1 MKQFQFNYS
10 GEKQLRKLLGR
21 IRAWCESE
29 KALKTGAPP
38 LFHVFSV
45 TLDKTAVT
53 NICRI
58 IHEEMPEAEYIGC
71 STNGNI
77 LQGELSRADISV
89 ILTVFEAPSTQ
100 IEVLQ
105 YPLTEENDIEV
116 TDALIREVEA
126 RPWVKAV
133 ELLTTIRGM
142 SMTGFCENLQNLRP
156 DVSVFGGGALSGD
169 MNENTAFVFSGC
181 RNYLTENKFVH
192 LQENGVV
199 FVLYGGEDLNVYT
212 RYVTGWKPLGRE
224 LEITRAEHSV
234 LKELDGKPAFETY
247 YRYLNIP
254 NDENFFINTLEF
266 PFHFRYHGI
275 DILRAPVS
283 SNEDGSIVMTSDIQ
297 ENVKARIAYGDPRTI
312 LNTIREEGRRMEGFC
327 PETITIFSCAARRA
341 FWGDKKIGSESR
353 PFQSLAPTSGF
364 FTSGE
369 FLRTKRYVNQHNV
382 TLVIVAMREGR
393 LQEGKSS
400 VFIMEGDEKAGT
412 VSMVHRMAT
421 FINAAAEDLREAN
434 RLLQQSAVTDA
445 LTRLLNRG
453 ETQRRINTL
462 GQDSSSVFS
471 LIMVDLDNFKRVNDT
486 CGHQIGDKVLTGL
499 ADYLKQMIGA
509 EYPDSTFEEVRE
521 RILNNDLT
529 SYFAGRWGG
538 EEFMVVLP
546 GTDVSKAG
554 RFAEKLRA
562 GFAKIEFEEAGR
574 QTMSLGVTEYVP
586 GEDVDDLCYRVDA
599 ALYEA
604 KHRGKNCVEVKKA
617 V

>member
-1 MKQFQFNYS
+1 MKQFQFNY
-10 GEKQLRKLLGR
+10 GGGQQLRKLLGR
-21 IRAWCESE
+21 IRTWCESE
-29 KALKTGAPP
+29 KVLKTGAPP
-38 LFHVFSV
+38 LFHIFSV
-45 TLDKTAVT
+45 TLDKSAVK

-58 IHEEMPEAEYIGC
+58 INEEMPEAEYIGC
-71 STNGNI
+71 TTNGNI
-77 LQGELSRADISV
+77 MQGDLSLADISI

-100 IEVLQ
+100 LEVLQ
-105 YPLTEENDIEV
+105 YPLTKENDIDV
-116 TDALIREVEA
+116 TNALIREVEA

-169 MNENTAFVFSGC
+169 MNENTAFVFSRC
-181 RNYLTENKFVH
+181 RHDLTAGKFVH

-199 FVLYGGEDLNVYT
+199 FVLYGGEDLNIYT

-224 LEITRAEHSV
+224 LKVTRAEHSV

-247 YRYLNIP
+247 YRYLNIS
-254 NDENFFINTLEF
+254 NDENFFVNTLEF

-312 LNTIREEGRRMEGFC
+312 LNTIREEGQRMEKFC
-327 PETITIFSCAARRA
+327 PEAIAVFSCAARRA
-341 FWGDKKIGSESR
+341 FWGDDKIGNESR
-353 PFQSLAPTSGF
+353 PFQSLAPTFGF

-382 TLVIVAMREGR
+382 TLVIVAMREGKV
-393 LQEGKSS
+393 QEGKSS
-400 VFIMEGDEKAGT
+400 VFIMEGDEKPGT

-421 FINAAAEDLREAN
+421 FINAAAEDLRQAN

-445 LTRLLNRG
+445 LTQLFNRG
-453 ETQRRINTL
+453 ETQRRINAL
-462 GQDSSSVFS
+462 AQEGNGAFS
-471 LIMVDLDNFKRVNDT
+471 LIMLDLDNFKRVNDT
-486 CGHQIGDKVLTGL
+486 YGHQIGDKVLVGL
-499 ADYLKQMIGA
+499 AAFLKQMVDK
-509 EYPDSTFEEVRE
+509 EYPDSSSETILE

-529 SYFAGRWGG
+529 NYFAGRWGG

-546 GTDVSKAG
+546 GADASKAR
-554 RFAEKLRA
+554 RFAEKLCS
-562 GFAKIEFEEAGR
+562 GFAEIEFEEAGR

-586 GEDVDDLCYRVDA
+586 GEDADDLCFRVDA

-604 KHRGKNCVEVKKA
+604 KNRGKNCVVVKEA